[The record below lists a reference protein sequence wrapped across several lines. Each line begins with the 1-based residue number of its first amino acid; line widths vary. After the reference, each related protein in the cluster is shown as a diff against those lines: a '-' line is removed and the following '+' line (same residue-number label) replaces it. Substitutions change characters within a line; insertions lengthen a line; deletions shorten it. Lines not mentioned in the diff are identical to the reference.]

1 MAFSIA
7 VEIERE
13 LISQRTREAF
23 QRRKAEGKPL
33 GKPKGSSSSKL
44 DRYKK
49 QIEELLSK
57 VYC

>member
-13 LISQRTREAF
+13 LISQRTKEAL

-33 GKPKGSSSSKL
+33 GRPRGSHSSKL
-44 DRYKK
+44 DKYKD
-49 QIEELLSK
+49 S
-57 VYC
+57 